1 MTSKTA
7 ILLLFTMSYFTS
19 IAQTLP
25 DAVSLEE
32 AIAFGEQNNRTVQ
45 KASMEVQKAYKE
57 KWSTIAIGLPQISAS
72 ANYQNFIELPTS
84 LIPAQFFG
92 GKEGEFAEVQFGT
105 PQTMGA
111 GVTMQ
116 QLIFD
121 GSYIVGL
128 QASNIFLMISQNVLE
143 KTLLEVRKSIVN
155 SYSTVLLVRENIDF
169 LEKNKTNLNKN
180 LEELNQ
186 LFRNGFEEEE
196 SVEQLRLTLSSI
208 ETQLRYAKNLE
219 RISLD
224 MLKLLMGFPTQ
235 SPLLLSDTL
244 EALTNE
250 SLFNASAPDNINLD
264 YNIDVKIAQ
273 NNLLSENLLYK
284 YERSKNLPRLSAFL
298 NGNYTGNS
306 QSFTFTQADQ
316 KWFGAALFGVNLQV
330 PLFSS
335 LKRRAL
341 SQKAKIAVSQ
351 AETELTETKERISIE
366 IQAAENDYKLAVEN
380 YFTNKENLRLA
391 TRIEQKNQTKY
402 FEGVASSFE
411 LREAQLQLY
420 SAQNNYIKSIQ
431 EVIQKKLSLET
442 LLNLP
447 QQ

>member
-7 ILLLFTMSYFTS
+7 VLLLFTMSYFTS

-105 PQTMGA
+105 PQTMDA

-219 RISLD
+219 KISLD
-224 MLKLLMGFPTQ
+224 MLKLLIGFPTQ

-420 SAQNNYIKSIQ
+420 SSQNNYIKSIQ

>member
-1 MTSKTA
+1 
-7 ILLLFTMSYFTS
+7 
-19 IAQTLP
+19 
-25 DAVSLEE
+25 
-32 AIAFGEQNNRTVQ
+32 
-45 KASMEVQKAYKE
+45 
-57 KWSTIAIGLPQISAS
+57 
-72 ANYQNFIELPTS
+72 
-84 LIPAQFFG
+84 
-92 GKEGEFAEVQFGT
+92 
-105 PQTMGA
+105 
-111 GVTMQ
+111 
-116 QLIFD
+116 
-121 GSYIVGL
+121 
-128 QASNIFLMISQNVLE
+128 
-143 KTLLEVRKSIVN
+143 VRKSIVN

-219 RISLD
+219 KISLD
-224 MLKLLMGFPTQ
+224 MLKLLIGFPTQ